1 MTLAIR
7 CCLRSLEDWEILWRS
22 SLRAVRLFVCKPVT
36 VEIDTSYDGGGCVAI
51 GCNRTT
57 CDTFVSNW
65 DTASIQ
71 YDRFLIQFLRSIYH
85 GLLCKSDMNVF
96 STFIISLVTVL
107 SVVSIYTMSCWENV
121 LSFSFCFISLV
132 VEIIFLFLNKT
143 NEVFF
148 IFSHFW
154 GMVGL

>member
-1 MTLAIR
+1 M
-7 CCLRSLEDWEILWRS
+7 
-22 SLRAVRLFVCKPVT
+22 
-36 VEIDTSYDGGGCVAI
+36 EIDTSYDGGGCVAI

-71 YDRFLIQFLRSIYH
+71 YDRFLIQFLRSIYR

-107 SVVSIYTMSCWENV
+107 SVVSIYTMSC
-121 LSFSFCFISLV
+121 
-132 VEIIFLFLNKT
+132 
-143 NEVFF
+143 
-148 IFSHFW
+148 
-154 GMVGL
+154 